1 MMDGAWAA
9 LLAKYGQPVVLH
21 QGDTTVEARA
31 FLQPIREKGQAQSL
45 PSPLGWQREDR
56 FLYLGDPSCP
66 LTANRSDW
74 VEFEG
79 EGYTVTS
86 AHPVYVGSSVSHIW
100 AVLRPRDAREEAG
113 A

>member
-1 MMDGAWAA
+1 MMDAAWAA
-9 LLAKYGQPVVLH
+9 LLAKYGQRVVLH
-21 QGDTTVEARA
+21 QGDSTVDARA

-56 FLYLGDPSCP
+56 FLYLGDPNHP
-66 LTANRSDW
+66 LSDHGNW

-79 EGYTVTS
+79 AGYAVVS
-86 AHPVYVGSSVSHIW
+86 AHPVHVGNSVSHIW
-100 AVLRPRDAREEAG
+100 AVLRPRDTGEEAG

>member
-1 MMDGAWAA
+1 MMDAAWAA
-9 LLAKYGQPVVLH
+9 LLAKYGQRVVLH
-21 QGDTTVEARA
+21 QGDTEVDARA

-56 FLYLGDPSCP
+56 FLYLGDPNRP
-66 LTANRSDW
+66 LTANCDW

-79 EGYTVTS
+79 EGYAVTS

-100 AVLRPRDAREEAG
+100 AVLRPRDKGEGAG
-113 A
+113 V

>member
-1 MMDGAWAA
+1 MMDAAWAA
-9 LLAKYGQPVVLH
+9 LLTKYGQRVALH
-21 QGDTTVEARA
+21 QGDSTVDARA

-56 FLYLGDPSCP
+56 FLYLGDPNHP
-66 LTANRSDW
+66 LSDHGDW

-79 EGYTVTS
+79 TGYTVIS
-86 AHPVYVGSSVSHIW
+86 AHPVHVGNSVSHIW
-100 AVLRPRDAREEAG
+100 AVLRPRDTGEEAG

>member
-9 LLAKYGQPVVLH
+9 LLAKYGQRVVLH
-21 QGDTTVEARA
+21 QGDNTVDTRA

-56 FLYLGDPSCP
+56 FLYLGDPNCP
-66 LTANRSDW
+66 LSNHGDW

-79 EGYTVTS
+79 NGYAVTS
-86 AHPVYVGSSVSHIW
+86 AHPVYVGASVSHIW
-100 AVLRPRDAREEAG
+100 AVLRPRDAREEAEG
-113 A
+113 

>member
-1 MMDGAWAA
+1 MMDAAWAA
-9 LLAKYGQPVVLH
+9 LLTKYGQRVVLH
-21 QGDTTVEARA
+21 QGDSTVDPPA

-56 FLYLGDPSCP
+56 FLYLGDPNHP
-66 LTANRSDW
+66 LSDHGDW

-79 EGYTVTS
+79 AGYAVVS
-86 AHPVYVGSSVSHIW
+86 AHPVHVGNSVSHIW
-100 AVLRPRDAREEAG
+100 AVLRPRDTGEEAG

>member
-1 MMDGAWAA
+1 MMDAAWAA
-9 LLAKYGQPVVLH
+9 LLAKYGQQVVLH
-21 QGDTTVEARA
+21 QGDTEVDARA

-56 FLYLGDPSCP
+56 FLYLGDPNRP
-66 LTANRSDW
+66 LTANCDW

-79 EGYTVTS
+79 EGYAVTS

-100 AVLRPRDAREEAG
+100 AVLRPRDEGEEAG
-113 A
+113 V

>member
-1 MMDGAWAA
+1 MMDAAWAA
-9 LLAKYGQPVVLH
+9 LLAKYGQRVVLH
-21 QGDTTVEARA
+21 QGDSTVDARA

-56 FLYLGDPSCP
+56 FLYLGDPNHP
-66 LTANRSDW
+66 LSDHGDW

-79 EGYTVTS
+79 AGYAVVS
-86 AHPVYVGSSVSHIW
+86 AHPVHVGNSVSHIW
-100 AVLRPRDAREEAG
+100 AVLRPRNTGEEAG

>member
-1 MMDGAWAA
+1 MMDAAWAA
-9 LLAKYGQPVVLH
+9 LLAKYGQRVVLH
-21 QGDTTVEARA
+21 QGDSTVDARA

-56 FLYLGDPSCP
+56 FLYLGDPNHP
-66 LTANRSDW
+66 LSDHGDW

-79 EGYTVTS
+79 AGYAVVS
-86 AHPVYVGSSVSHIW
+86 AHPVHVGISVSHIW
-100 AVLRPRDAREEAG
+100 AVLRPRDTGEEAG

>member
-1 MMDGAWAA
+1 MMDAAWAA
-9 LLAKYGQPVVLH
+9 LLTKYGQRVVLH
-21 QGDTTVEARA
+21 QGDSTVDARA

-56 FLYLGDPSCP
+56 FLYLGDPNHP
-66 LTANRSDW
+66 LSDHGDW

-79 EGYTVTS
+79 AGYAVVS
-86 AHPVYVGSSVSHIW
+86 AHPVHVGNSVSHIW
-100 AVLRPRDAREEAG
+100 AVLRPRDTGEEAG

>member
-1 MMDGAWAA
+1 MMDAAWTT
-9 LLAKYGQPVVLH
+9 LLAKYGQRVVLH
-21 QGDTTVEARA
+21 QGDNTVDARA

-56 FLYLGDPSCP
+56 FLYLGDPNHP
-66 LTANRSDW
+66 LSDHGDW

-79 EGYTVTS
+79 TGYTVIS
-86 AHPVYVGSSVSHIW
+86 AHPVHVGNSVSHIW
-100 AVLRPRDAREEAG
+100 AVLRPKDKGEEAG

>member
-1 MMDGAWAA
+1 MMDAAWAA
-9 LLAKYGQPVVLH
+9 LLTRYGQRVVLH
-21 QGDTTVEARA
+21 QGDSTVDTRA

-56 FLYLGDPSCP
+56 FLYLGDPNQP
-66 LTANRSDW
+66 LSDHGDW

-79 EGYTVTS
+79 AGYAVVS
-86 AHPVYVGSSVSHIW
+86 AHPVHVGSSVSHIW
-100 AVLRPRDAREEAG
+100 AVLRSRDTGEEAG

>member
-1 MMDGAWAA
+1 MMDAAWAA
-9 LLAKYGQPVVLH
+9 LLAKYGQRVVLH
-21 QGDTTVEARA
+21 QGDSTVDARV

-56 FLYLGDPSCP
+56 FLYLGDPNHP
-66 LTANRSDW
+66 LSDHGDW

-79 EGYTVTS
+79 AGYAVVS
-86 AHPVYVGSSVSHIW
+86 AHPVHVGNSVSHIW
-100 AVLRPRDAREEAG
+100 AVLRPRDTGEEAG

>member
-9 LLAKYGQPVVLH
+9 LLAKYGQRVVLH
-21 QGDTTVEARA
+21 QGDNAVDARA

-56 FLYLGDPSCP
+56 FLYLGDPNCP
-66 LTANRSDW
+66 LSSCGDW

-79 EGYTVTS
+79 NGYAVIS
-86 AHPVYVGSSVSHIW
+86 AHPVYVGASVSHIW
-100 AVLRPRDAREEAG
+100 AVLRPRDAREEAEG
-113 A
+113 

>member
-1 MMDGAWAA
+1 MMDAAWAA
-9 LLAKYGQPVVLH
+9 LLAKYGQRVVLH
-21 QGDTTVEARA
+21 QGDSTVDARA

-56 FLYLGDPSCP
+56 FLYLGDPNHP
-66 LTANRSDW
+66 LSDHGDW

-79 EGYTVTS
+79 TGYAVVS
-86 AHPVYVGSSVSHIW
+86 AHPVHVGNNVSHIW
-100 AVLRPRDAREEAG
+100 AVLRPRDTGEEAG

>member
-1 MMDGAWAA
+1 MMDAAWAT
-9 LLAKYGQPVVLH
+9 LLAKYGQRVVLH
-21 QGDTTVEARA
+21 QGDSTVDARA

-56 FLYLGDPSCP
+56 FLYLGDPNHP
-66 LTANRSDW
+66 LSDHGDW

-79 EGYTVTS
+79 AGYAVVS
-86 AHPVYVGSSVSHIW
+86 AHPVHVGNSVSHIW
-100 AVLRPRDAREEAG
+100 AVLRPRDTGEEAG

>member
-1 MMDGAWAA
+1 MMDAAWAV
-9 LLAKYGQPVVLH
+9 LLAKYGQRVVLH
-21 QGDTTVEARA
+21 QGDTEVDARA

-56 FLYLGDPSCP
+56 FLYLGDPNRP
-66 LTANRSDW
+66 LTANCDW

-86 AHPVYVGSSVSHIW
+86 AHPVYVGNSISHIW
-100 AVLRPRDAREEAG
+100 AVLRPRDEGEEAG
-113 A
+113 V

>member
-1 MMDGAWAA
+1 MMDAAWAA
-9 LLAKYGQPVVLH
+9 LLAKYGQRVVLH
-21 QGDTTVEARA
+21 QEDSTVDARA

-56 FLYLGDPSCP
+56 FLYLGDPNHP
-66 LTANRSDW
+66 LSDHGDW

-79 EGYTVTS
+79 AGYAVVS
-86 AHPVYVGSSVSHIW
+86 AHPVHVGNSVSHIW
-100 AVLRPRDAREEAG
+100 AVLRPRDTGEEAG

>member
-1 MMDGAWAA
+1 MMDAAWAA
-9 LLAKYGQPVVLH
+9 LLAKYGQRVVLH
-21 QGDTTVEARA
+21 QGDSTVDVRA

-56 FLYLGDPSCP
+56 FLYLGDPNHP
-66 LTANRSDW
+66 LSDHGDW

-79 EGYTVTS
+79 TGYAVVS
-86 AHPVYVGSSVSHIW
+86 AHPVHVGNIVSHIW
-100 AVLRPRDAREEAG
+100 AVLRPKDTGEEAG